1 MQPKDAVASSLDNS
15 VPLKIIWAYAGH
27 RLQES
32 SSHPIALCLAG
43 EKILR
48 KYPIAELMD
57 CKNFYKTALTE
68 LESMKQQFSAG
79 Y

>member
-1 MQPKDAVASSLDNS
+1 
-15 VPLKIIWAYAGH
+15 
-27 RLQES
+27 LQES